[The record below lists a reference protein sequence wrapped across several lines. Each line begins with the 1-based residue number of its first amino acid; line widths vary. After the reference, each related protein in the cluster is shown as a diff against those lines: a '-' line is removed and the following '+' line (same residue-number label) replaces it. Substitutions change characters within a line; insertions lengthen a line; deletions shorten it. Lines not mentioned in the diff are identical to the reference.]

1 MKTCAYRNRN
11 AAWAVTALAVLC
23 VLALCWI
30 FFAEIADHDCVGK
43 DCPVC
48 ARLAE
53 IRSRIRTLTEAGRS
67 AAAVILLFAC
77 ARVLCAAVSVCSVL
91 PVRDKVRLNI

>member
-1 MKTCAYRNRN
+1 MTSCVNRRRI
-11 AAWAVTALAVLC
+11 AAGAVTALAVLC
-23 VLALCWI
+23 VLVLCWI
-30 FFAEIADHDCVGK
+30 FFAEAVDHDCIGK

-53 IRSRIRTLTEAGRS
+53 LRTRIRSLTAVGRPMS
-67 AAAVILLFAC
+67 AVSLVSVVCALLNAAASAC
-77 ARVLCAAVSVCSVL
+77 CVL